1 MATARPAKPEKVG
14 SQQETITYNLT
25 LQYNVRWPA
34 GGGVEC
40 KAATKVAV
48 TLQNDGPKQEGRAA
62 KQ

>member
-48 TLQNDGPKQEGRAA
+48 TLQNDGPKQ
-62 KQ
+62 